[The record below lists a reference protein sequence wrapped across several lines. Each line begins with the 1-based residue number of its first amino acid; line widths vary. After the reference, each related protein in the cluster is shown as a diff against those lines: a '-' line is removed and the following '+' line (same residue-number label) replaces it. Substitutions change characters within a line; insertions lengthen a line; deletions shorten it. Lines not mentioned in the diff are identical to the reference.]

1 MGITAL
7 IMAGGKGTRMK
18 NQGEKPLIKIGNK
31 SFIEHIIDALKNAKK
46 VDRIIVAVS
55 EHTPQT
61 AKRANDLSIE
71 VAMTSGKDYILDLRE
86 AIKKLKLGC
95 VITVS
100 ADLPLLEGKIIDKII
115 EHYEI
120 CGKPVMAVM
129 VPAERFE
136 SLGLSIDLILEEK
149 GKRLVPAGVN
159 ILDGD
164 KIEKEGFEKELDQE
178 ILVIDSE
185 EFININ
191 TPKDLMIAE
200 QLLSLRKFK

>member
-18 NQGEKPLIKIGNK
+18 YRGEKPLIKIGNK

-136 SLGLSIDLILEEK
+136 SLGMSIDLILEEK

>member
-18 NQGEKPLIKIGNK
+18 YRGEKPLIKIGNK

>member
-7 IMAGGKGTRMK
+7 IMAGGKGIRMK